1 MDETN
6 PALQKLCGDS
16 EEMKRLLLE
25 ALQKGFAASG
35 VQVPTRYS
43 IGRFDP
49 PQPFPTFD
57 GEIGEGKSYKFNT
70 KLKVVDQT
78 GKPPLGDVSRHDVAS
93 LQLHLQETLELIRRK
108 DYTLENHHIEISALY
123 KRAQDYLITQD
134 LLYTDYIRG
143 EREREKQ
150 IKDKED
156 ALRAS

>member
-1 MDETN
+1 
-6 PALQKLCGDS
+6 
-16 EEMKRLLLE
+16 
-25 ALQKGFAASG
+25 
-35 VQVPTRYS
+35 
-43 IGRFDP
+43 
-49 PQPFPTFD
+49 
-57 GEIGEGKSYKFNT
+57 
-70 KLKVVDQT
+70 
-78 GKPPLGDVSRHDVAS
+78 
-93 LQLHLQETLELIRRK
+93 LHLQETLELIRRK